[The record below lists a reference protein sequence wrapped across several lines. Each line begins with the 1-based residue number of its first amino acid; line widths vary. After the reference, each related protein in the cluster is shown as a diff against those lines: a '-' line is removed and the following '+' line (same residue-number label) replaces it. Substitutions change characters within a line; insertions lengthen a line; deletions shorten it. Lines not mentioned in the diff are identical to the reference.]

1 MSAGEGGTDGVAV
14 AEPPRLRVPLAAVVL
29 TALFVAALVTA
40 QVISAKLLAVSL
52 PVLGAVTAP
61 GGTLAYAVTF
71 FASDCLS
78 ELYGKEYARKVVNV
92 AFVMNFVLLA
102 LVFATIAVPAAEGSV
117 DPAAFETVLGLS
129 GNVVIGSLAAYVLSQ
144 NWDVI
149 AFHRIRELTDG
160 DALWLRNVGSTAT
173 SQLID
178 TVVFTLVAF
187 AVAPAVFGVG
197 VALPSSVLASLIVGQ
212 YVLKL
217 LIALVDT
224 PLVYAAVAVVRR
236 DEADT
241 AGVSV

>member
-1 MSAGEGGTDGVAV
+1 MSGAGTAV
-14 AEPPRLRVPLAAVVL
+14 EPRRPDVPLAATVL

-40 QVISAKLLAVSL
+40 QVISAKLLSVSL

-78 ELYGKEYARKVVNV
+78 ELYGKSYARRVVNV
-92 AFVMNFVLLA
+92 AFGMNFVLLA
-102 LVFATIAVPAAEGSV
+102 LVFATIAAPAARGSV

-129 GNVVIGSLAAYVLSQ
+129 GNVVLGSLAAYVLSQ
-144 NWDVI
+144 NWDVL
-149 AFHRIRELTDG
+149 AFHRIREYTG
-160 DALWLRNVGSTAT
+160 GEALWLRNVASTAT

-187 AVAPAVFGVG
+187 AVAPAALGVG
-197 VALPSSVLASLIVGQ
+197 AALPTSVLASLVVGQ

-224 PLVYAAVAVVRR
+224 PFVYAAVALVRDR
-236 DEADT
+236 DADAAP
-241 AGVSV
+241 AGA

>member
-1 MSAGEGGTDGVAV
+1 MSGAGTAV
-14 AEPPRLRVPLAAVVL
+14 EPRRLDVPLAAIVL

-40 QVISAKLLAVSL
+40 QVISAKLLSVSL

-78 ELYGKEYARKVVNV
+78 ELYGKSYARKVVNV
-92 AFVMNFVLLA
+92 AFGMNFVLLA
-102 LVFATIAVPAAEGSV
+102 LVFATIATPAARGSV

-129 GNVVIGSLAAYVLSQ
+129 SNVVLGSLAAYVISQ
-144 NWDVI
+144 NWDVA
-149 AFHRIRELTDG
+149 AFHRIREYTDG
-160 DALWLRNVGSTAT
+160 EALWLRNVASTAT
-173 SQLID
+173 SQLVD

-187 AVAPAVFGVG
+187 AVAPAALGVG
-197 VALPSSVLASLIVGQ
+197 AALPTAVLASLIVGQ

-224 PLVYAAVAVVRR
+224 PFVYAAVALVRDR
-236 DEADT
+236 DADAAP
-241 AGVSV
+241 AGA

>member
-1 MSAGEGGTDGVAV
+1 MSGATATG
-14 AEPPRLRVPLAAVVL
+14 EPPRLDVPLAAVVL

-40 QVISAKLLAVSL
+40 QVISAKLLAVTL

-78 ELYGKEYARKVVNV
+78 ELYGKAYARRVVNV
-92 AFVMNFVLLA
+92 AFAMNFVLLA
-102 LVFATIAVPAAEGSV
+102 LVFATIATPAAQGSV

-129 GNVVIGSLAAYVLSQ
+129 GNIVLGSLVAYVLSQ

-149 AFHRIRELTDG
+149 AFHRIREFTDG

-178 TVVFTLVAF
+178 TVVFTVVAF
-187 AVAPAVFGVG
+187 AVAPAVFGIG
-197 VALPSSVLASLIVGQ
+197 PALPTSVLLSLIGGQ

-224 PLVYAAVAVVRR
+224 PLVYAAVALVRR
-236 DEADT
+236 DGDEA
-241 AGVSV
+241 AGVSA

>member
-1 MSAGEGGTDGVAV
+1 MSGARAG
-14 AEPPRLRVPLAAVVL
+14 AEPRRPTVPLAAVAL

-40 QVISAKLLAVSL
+40 QVISAKLLSVSL

-78 ELYGKEYARKVVNV
+78 ELYGERYARRVVNV
-92 AFVMNFVLLA
+92 AFGTNFVLLA
-102 LVFATIAVPAAEGSV
+102 LVFATIAAPAARGSV

-129 GNVVIGSLAAYVLSQ
+129 GNVVLGSLAAYLLSQ
-144 NWDVI
+144 NWDVL
-149 AFHRIRELTDG
+149 AFHRIRAYTGGE
-160 DALWLRNVGSTAT
+160 ALWLRNVGSTAT

-187 AVAPAVFGVG
+187 AVAPAVLGVG
-197 VALPSSVLASLIVGQ
+197 AALPTSVLASLIVGQ

-224 PLVYAAVAVVRR
+224 PFVYAAVALVRDR
-236 DEADT
+236 DADAAP
-241 AGVSV
+241 AGA

>member
-1 MSAGEGGTDGVAV
+1 MSDGVAT
-14 AEPPRLRVPLAAVVL
+14 ARPRPLDVPLAAVVL

-61 GGTLAYAVTF
+61 GGTLAYAITF

-78 ELYGKEYARKVVNV
+78 ELYGKRYARRVVNV
-92 AFVMNFVLLA
+92 AFGMNFVLLA
-102 LVFATIAVPAAEGSV
+102 LVFVTIATPAARGSV

-129 GNVVIGSLAAYVLSQ
+129 GNVVLGSLVAYVISQ

-149 AFHRIRELTDG
+149 AFHRIRAYTGGE
-160 DALWLRNVGSTAT
+160 ALWLRNVGSTAT
-173 SQLID
+173 SQLVD

-187 AVAPAVFGVG
+187 AVAPALLGVG
-197 VALPSSVLASLIVGQ
+197 VALPTPVLVSLIVGQ

-217 LIALVDT
+217 LIALADT
-224 PLVYAAVAVVRR
+224 PFVYAAVALVR
-236 DEADT
+236 DGEEDA
-241 AGVSV
+241 APVGA

>member
-1 MSAGEGGTDGVAV
+1 MTDGDGVAV
-14 AEPPRLRVPLAAVVL
+14 AEPRRLHVPLAAVVL

-78 ELYGKEYARKVVNV
+78 ELYGKSYARTVVNV
-92 AFVMNFVLLA
+92 AFGMNFVLLA
-102 LVFATIAVPAAEGSV
+102 LVFATIATPAAQGSV

-129 GNVVIGSLAAYVLSQ
+129 GNVVLGSLAAYVISQ

-149 AFHRIRELTDG
+149 AFHRIREFTDG
-160 DALWLRNVGSTAT
+160 DALWLRNVGSTAS

-187 AVAPAVFGVG
+187 AVAPAVLGVG
-197 VALPSSVLASLIVGQ
+197 AALPTPVLVSLVVGQ

-224 PLVYAAVAVVRR
+224 PLVYAAVALVRR
-236 DEADT
+236 DEDDA
-241 AGVSV
+241 AGVSA

>member
-1 MSAGEGGTDGVAV
+1 MSAADGAATAT
-14 AEPPRLRVPLAAVVL
+14 AEPRPLRVPLAAVIL

-52 PVLGAVTAP
+52 PVLGVVTAP

-78 ELYGKEYARKVVNV
+78 ELYGKAYARKVVNV
-92 AFVMNFVLLA
+92 AFGMNFVLLA
-102 LVFATIAVPAAEGSV
+102 LVFATIATPAAQGSV

-129 GNVVIGSLAAYVLSQ
+129 GNIVLGSLVAYVISQ

-149 AFHRIRELTDG
+149 AFHRIREFTGG
-160 DALWLRNVGSTAT
+160 DMLWLRNVGSTAT

-178 TVVFTLVAF
+178 TIVFTLVAF
-187 AVAPAVFGVG
+187 AVAPAVFGLG
-197 VALPSSVLASLIVGQ
+197 PALPTSVLVSLIVGQ
-212 YVLKL
+212 YIVKL

-224 PLVYAAVAVVRR
+224 PLVYAAVAVVRG
-236 DEADT
+236 DDGDAG
-241 AGVSV
+241 GVSA

>member
-1 MSAGEGGTDGVAV
+1 MSGATAT
-14 AEPPRLRVPLAAVVL
+14 AEPRRLDVPLAAVLL

-40 QVISAKLLAVSL
+40 QVISAKLLAVTL

-78 ELYGKEYARKVVNV
+78 ELYGEAYARRVVNV
-92 AFVMNFVLLA
+92 AFAMNFVLLA
-102 LVFATIAVPAAEGSV
+102 LVFATIALPAAQGSV

-129 GNVVIGSLAAYVLSQ
+129 GNVVLGSLVAYVISQ

-149 AFHRIRELTDG
+149 AFHRIREFTDG

-178 TVVFTLVAF
+178 TIVFTVVAF
-187 AVAPAVFGVG
+187 AVAPALLGIG
-197 VALPSSVLASLIVGQ
+197 PALPTSVLVSLIVGQ

-217 LIALVDT
+217 LIAVVDT
-224 PLVYAAVAVVRR
+224 PLVYAAVAFVRR
-236 DEADT
+236 DSAEAT
-241 AGVSV
+241 GVGA